1 MVAVLFG
8 DSSIDSDV
16 SASDSI
22 SLSDLSK
29 VSVAI
34 CSEGELSDWNIGIA
48 INTRAI
54 TAAAERIHDDLRAKI
69 ELLLARLM
77 GVGGVDEPDSATFN
91 AACMWVAFVEGSFLI
106 FALSHRLRI

>member
-1 MVAVLFG
+1 MLEEFVSLVAVLFG

-16 SASDSI
+16 GASDSI
-22 SLSDLSK
+22 LLSDLSK
-29 VSVAI
+29 VFVAI

-69 ELLLARLM
+69 DLFLA
-77 GVGGVDEPDSATFN
+77 
-91 AACMWVAFVEGSFLI
+91 
-106 FALSHRLRI
+106 